1 MVLFEQYCESSAL
14 IGILLAKLNQSSSNR
29 LDSSSTNIGRVLPV
43 RNPREPSERF
53 PGFVN
58 GTSQISSRHVAR
70 IGGIMRNY
78 RLAYDQL
85 LHINF
90 SLCNLHQSCS
100 VEWTTCLFHKLLVRV
115 ILGVALV
122 VELDDVEVDEVTHCF
137 VDRNVCPI
145 FVEFLLEVRTL
156 RAVSHNM
163 VGNHLSQSFSKSND
177 PLFSSSCLHCGV
189 VLPINISP
197 IKVVLDDKIAKS
209 SSACLSI
216 LFLSGWKFSRPK
228 CAH

>member
-1 MVLFEQYCESSAL
+1 MRY
-14 IGILLAKLNQSSSNR
+14 
-29 LDSSSTNIGRVLPV
+29 
-43 RNPREPSERF
+43 PRKPSESF

-70 IGGIMRNY
+70 IGGIMREY
-78 RLAYDQL
+78 RFAYDQL
-85 LHINF
+85 LHIDI
-90 SLCNLHQSCS
+90 SLCYFHQSCS
-100 VEWTTCLFHKLLVRV
+100 VEWTARLFYKLLVGV
-115 ILGVALV
+115 VLGVALV
-122 VELDDVEVDEVTHCF
+122 VELNDVKVDEVAHCF
-137 VDRNVCPI
+137 VDRDVCPI

-163 VGNHLSQSFSKSND
+163 VGNHLSQSFSESND
-177 PLFSSSCLHCGV
+177 PLLSSSCLHCGV

-216 LFLSGWKFSRPK
+216 LFLGSWEFSRPE
-228 CAH
+228 CAHYYFYSGLIVDLLHP

>member
-1 MVLFEQYCESSAL
+1 MRY
-14 IGILLAKLNQSSSNR
+14 
-29 LDSSSTNIGRVLPV
+29 
-43 RNPREPSERF
+43 PRKPSESF
-53 PGFVN
+53 PSFVN

-70 IGGIMRNY
+70 IGGIMREY
-78 RLAYDQL
+78 RFAYDQL
-85 LHINF
+85 LHIDI
-90 SLCNLHQSCS
+90 SLCYFHQSCS

-177 PLFSSSCLHCGV
+177 PLLSSSCLHCGV

-197 IKVVLDDKIAKS
+197 IEVVLDDKIAKRR
-209 SSACLSI
+209 SACLSI
-216 LFLSGWKFSRPK
+216 LFQSGWELSRPK
-228 CAH
+228 CTHQYLDPSLVVDLFHPQLDISVSRTKRIFISQVHGDVLPS